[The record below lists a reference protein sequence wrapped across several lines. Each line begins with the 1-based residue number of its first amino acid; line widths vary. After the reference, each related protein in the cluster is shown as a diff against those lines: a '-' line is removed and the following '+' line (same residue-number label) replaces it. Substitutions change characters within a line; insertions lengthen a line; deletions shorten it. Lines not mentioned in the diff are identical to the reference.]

1 MKTRTTGVTL
11 IELLIAITLLS
22 LLSAGMLM
30 ALRVG
35 LNALEKTDSKLM
47 ANRRSVSVQRIIRSQ
62 IAGFIP
68 VSADCVAGTDLA
80 AVTIPFFQGGPESM
94 RFVSGYSLDEGVRGM
109 PHILEFQVIPGE
121 ERRGVRLVVN
131 ERPYTGP
138 QSAGAA
144 CIGML
149 PDPETGRGVP
159 QFRPIAIG
167 PSSFVLADKLAY
179 CRFSYRELRPPPVL
193 DLWGPEWKL
202 PEWPTAVRIEMA
214 PLDPDPSRVP
224 LVSVVAPVRV
234 DAHANAQ
241 YLY

>member
-22 LLSAGMLM
+22 LLSVGMLM

-47 ANRRSVSVQRIIRSQ
+47 ANRRSVSVQRTIRSQ

-68 VSADCVAGTDLA
+68 VSADCLGGMDLQR
-80 AVTIPFFQGGPESM
+80 VTIPFFQGAPESM
-94 RFVSGYSLDEGVRGM
+94 RFVSGYSLEEGARGM

-121 ERRGVRLVVN
+121 GGRGVRLVVN

-144 CIGML
+144 CVGTF
-149 PDPETGRGVP
+149 PDPETGRQVP
-159 QFRPIAIG
+159 QFRPIEAG
-167 PSSFVLADKLAY
+167 PNSFVLADKLAY
-179 CRFSYRELRPPPVL
+179 CRFSYRDLRPPPVL
-193 DLWGPEWKL
+193 DVWVPQWTLAQ
-202 PEWPTAVRIEMA
+202 WPTAVHIEMA

-224 LVSVVAPVRV
+224 LIGVVAPLRV
-234 DAHANAQ
+234 DVHANIRFN
-241 YLY
+241 